1 MAVSLPI
8 PTEPAPPEIPPSSTA
23 SKRQRWFELSL
34 VMLVAFSGPVLRSI
48 YILKN
53 ITSAAG
59 QFTGPRYILGVVQEV
74 TALLLLGYVLSR
86 TARRFRDIGFHWSL
100 REAALGIVVAV
111 AAYMSYV
118 VGYFALQAI
127 HSALFGSFIS
137 QTPDT
142 KIFGHMGLAAVP
154 FVLINPF
161 FEELLVR
168 AYLMTELIE
177 LTRSYTLSVAVS
189 VTLQFSYHLYYGWWT
204 ALSMAFSF
212 LIFAL
217 SFAASRRSFPVI
229 TAHALFD
236 LYALLRLW

>member
-1 MAVSLPI
+1 
-8 PTEPAPPEIPPSSTA
+8 
-23 SKRQRWFELSL
+23 
-34 VMLVAFSGPVLRSI
+34 MLVAFSGPILHSI

-59 QFTGPRYILGVVQEV
+59 QFTGPRYILGIVRKSPLFSFSA
-74 TALLLLGYVLSR
+74 TSSSR

-100 REAALGIVVAV
+100 RDAGLGIVVAV
-111 AAYMSYV
+111 AAYISYV
-118 VGYFALQAI
+118 IGYFTLQVI
-127 HSALFGSFIS
+127 HSALFGSFIP

-142 KIFGHMGLAAVP
+142 KIFGHMGFAAVP

-168 AYLMTELIE
+168 AYLMTEIIA
-177 LTRSYTLSVAVS
+177 LTRSSTLAVAVS
-189 VTLQFSYHLYYGWWT
+189 VALQFSYHLYYGWWT

-217 SFAASRRSFPVI
+217 FFAASRRALPII